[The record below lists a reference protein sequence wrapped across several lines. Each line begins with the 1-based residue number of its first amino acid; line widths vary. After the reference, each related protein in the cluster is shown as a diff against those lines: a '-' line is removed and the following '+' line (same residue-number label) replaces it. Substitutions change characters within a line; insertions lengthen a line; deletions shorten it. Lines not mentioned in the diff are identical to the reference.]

1 MLLSHHNA
9 ATATERLGDYVM
21 WKGCSSELLHCAL
34 AEACVGYRDA
44 LWHLKWGGRRDALK
58 VAGTFKAP
66 IGVHLGGMCAEKE
79 SWVFVPSRNWW
90 GDFYVTGMAILTRA
104 KI

>member
-9 ATATERLGDYVM
+9 ATAMERLGDYVM
-21 WKGCSSELLHCAL
+21 WKGYSSELLHSAPP
-34 AEACVGYRDA
+34 EASVGYRDA
-44 LWHLKWGGRRDALK
+44 LWHLKWGVGETLK

-66 IGVHLGGMCAEKE
+66 IGVHLSGMCSDKK
-79 SWVFVPSRNWW
+79 SWVIVLYRSCW
-90 GDFYVTGMAILTRA
+90 GDFYVTGTAILTRA